1 MQRLSTS
8 IARGSTLQKFCTG
21 FSRMF
26 GKNSSGFSGL
36 LKVPGIPWDFWGFLR
51 IPKDY
56 WGFYGVKI
64 MGIFGILWE
73 SARILGASLGFSGT
87 LQKVYGVSGVS
98 SPSINNSYP
107 LPFLSPWLKKKNQI
121 WYPRMT
127 WSGSFSLLSTSPCFK
142 KMFALSLP
150 NFGLSLSFLFHLGW
164 RKFTILTF
172 SNALKWLFF
181 LPFDVEEKMPKDF

>member
-1 MQRLSTS
+1 MKYSIPMQRLSTS

-98 SPSINNSYP
+98 SPSINKSYP
-107 LPFLSPWLKKKNQI
+107 LPFLSPWLKKKI
-121 WYPRMT
+121 KFDILGWPEA
-127 WSGSFSLLSTSPCFK
+127 
-142 KMFALSLP
+142 ALFP
-150 NFGLSLSFLFHLGW
+150 SFLPHHVL
-164 RKFTILTF
+164 RKCSHCRSQISDCLFPFSFTL
-172 SNALKWLFF
+172 
-181 LPFDVEEKMPKDF
+181 VEENLQFWHSQML